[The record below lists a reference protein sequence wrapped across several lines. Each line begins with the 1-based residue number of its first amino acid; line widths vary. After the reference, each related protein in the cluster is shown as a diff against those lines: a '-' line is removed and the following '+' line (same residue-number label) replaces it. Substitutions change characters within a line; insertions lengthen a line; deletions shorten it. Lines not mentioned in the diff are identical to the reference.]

1 MPHTEL
7 LARWL
12 QQAYGMKAAVIDTL
26 DTQLPRLTDE
36 DPDLQE
42 KLLAHLEQTHRHGNL
57 IQGCIARLG
66 GTTSSMERGGLTTFI
81 EEVNGSW
88 SSPPGGRPARYLVT
102 DFAVEHY
109 EMAACWQLIA
119 GAGVFGDAETVRAS
133 QEVLLEDREMAD
145 WLREHLPDAARRVVQ
160 SSNEAQAERNAGQR
174 PGDAAL
180 PVLLNDAY
188 ALEKA
193 LARLLRE
200 QARAA
205 RDYGEL
211 REVLEDHRRQTQHH
225 ARQIEGCIKRHALRP
240 SGGRSILDALCG
252 TAGELLAG
260 GGGEKVLRNTV
271 NAYAAEKYEVA
282 LYTVLIAAAQ
292 SEGDAETASTCE
304 TILHD
309 EEQMARRL
317 EEQVP
322 RIAES
327 LMGAAMVEHQ

>member
-12 QQAYGMKAAVIDTL
+12 QQAYGMKAAVIDAL
-26 DTQLPRLTDE
+26 NTQLPRLTDE

-42 KLLAHLEQTHRHGNL
+42 KLLAHLEQTHHHGNL

-88 SSPPGGRPARYLVT
+88 SSPPRGRPARYLVT

-119 GAGVFGDAETVRAS
+119 GAGALADEETVRAS

-145 WLREHLPDAARRVVQ
+145 WLREHLPDAQ
-160 SSNEAQAERNAGQR
+160 SSNEAQAERNAEQR

-211 REVLEDHRRQTQHH
+211 REMLEDHRRQTQYH

-260 GGGEKVLRNTV
+260 GGREKVLRNTV

-304 TILHD
+304 TILRD

-317 EEQVP
+317 EEHEP
-322 RIAES
+322 RIAEG
-327 LMGAAMVEHQ
+327 LMRAAMAEHQ